1 MADGFKILG
10 TKELS
15 LVATPYANTSDSL
28 IYQVPSPSG
37 ERFGTRGN
45 SQAII
50 STIVVCHHGGGNVS
64 YTIRVLESSDANSD
78 PVTFDI
84 SQYIIYHRA
93 IGANETDV
101 LTFGIGLTSGD
112 AIYASAD
119 ATGTPPS
126 TSETNIHIFGTEV
139 L

>member
-15 LVATPYANTSDSL
+15 LVVAPYANTSDSL

-50 STIVVCHHGGGNVS
+50 STIVVCHHGSGSVS
-64 YTIRVLESSDANSD
+64 YTIRVLESSDAKSD

-84 SQYIIYHRA
+84 SQYIIHQRA

-112 AIYASAD
+112 AIYASAEI
-119 ATGTPPS
+119 TGSPPS
-126 TSETNIHIFGTEV
+126 SSETNIHIFGTEV